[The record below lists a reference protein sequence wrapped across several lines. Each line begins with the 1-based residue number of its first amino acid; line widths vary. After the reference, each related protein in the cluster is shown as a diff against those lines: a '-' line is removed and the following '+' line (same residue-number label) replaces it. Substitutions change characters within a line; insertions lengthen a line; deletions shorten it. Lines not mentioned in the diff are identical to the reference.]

1 MSETTKPD
9 QVPTAQAAAIATAP
23 APSATASS
31 VSAGESRPRLL
42 VLDGHSMA
50 FRAFYALPAEN
61 FSTARGQYTN
71 AVHGFTSMLINLI
84 KDQKPTHVAVAFDVS
99 DDTTFRKAEYSEYK
113 GGRNATPAEFAGQ
126 IGLIARVMEAWGIKT
141 IAMPGYEADDVLATL
156 ASQADAAGFEVLLV
170 SGDRDAFQLINDNVF
185 VLYPKQGV
193 SNIPKMDAAAIEEKY
208 FVKPGL
214 YSDLAALVGESADN
228 LPGVPGVGPKTAA
241 KWINLYGGLEGIL
254 ENLDSI
260 GGKVGGALKENL
272 ENVKRN
278 RRLNQLLTDL
288 ELPIT
293 LEDLHEP
300 RPDRQAIEELFEELE
315 FRTLRTRLFDL
326 YGDDTA
332 GAAPDTIDAPEFD
345 SLTDA
350 SGLEAFFAAGSG
362 MRSALAVQL
371 VPGRVGD
378 DASALAIVRA
388 NGAAFIELTG
398 LDAAAEQVL
407 ARWLRDPEE
416 AKVLHEFKSALKALH
431 NRGLGL
437 EGVVDDTS
445 ISGYLIQPDRRSYDL
460 AELAQVHLKISLATA
475 ASQSGQLEL
484 DLSGDTDQAAAAAL
498 VQHAAVVHALSKHF
512 EKELADRKAD
522 ALLTTLEL
530 PVARVLAQMELTGIF
545 VSTDRMDEQL
555 ADLTKVIQTAQEQ
568 AFAAIGHEVN
578 LGSPKQLQ
586 TVLFE
591 ELGLPKTK
599 KIKSGYTTDAASLK
613 ALLEKTGHEFLVQLM
628 AHRESSKLAQMVE
641 TLKKSVADDGRI
653 HTTYA
658 QNIAATGRISSNN
671 PNLQNIPVRSE
682 EGRRVRGIFVVSEG
696 YDCLLS
702 ADYSQIEMRIMA
714 HLSGDEALIQAYR
727 DGEDLHRFVGSRIFN
742 VAPAEVTSAMRSKV
756 KAMSYGLAYGLTSF
770 GLSKQ
775 LEISVDEARTL
786 MKDYFDRFGGVRDYL
801 RGVVD
806 QARTDGYTATIE
818 GRRRYLPDL
827 TSTNRQA
834 REAAERIALNSPI
847 QGSAADL
854 IKRAMLGVSAELA
867 SQGLKSRMLLQVHDE
882 LVLEV
887 APGEREAVEKLV
899 IEQMG
904 SAADLSVPLDV
915 QIGVGSSW
923 YEAGH

>member
-1 MSETTKPD
+1 
-9 QVPTAQAAAIATAP
+9 
-23 APSATASS
+23 
-31 VSAGESRPRLL
+31 LL

-61 FSTARGQYTN
+61 FSTARGQHTN

-288 ELPIT
+288 DLPIT

-332 GAAPDTIDAPEFD
+332 GAAPDTIDAPEFAT
-345 SLTDA
+345 LTDA
-350 SGLEAFFAAGSG
+350 EGLQAFFAAGSG
-362 MRSALAVQL
+362 IRSAVAVQL
-371 VPGRVGD
+371 VPGRIGD
-378 DASALAIVRA
+378 DASALAVVRA
-388 NGAAFIELTG
+388 NGAAYIELTG
-398 LDAAAEQVL
+398 LDAAAEDVL

-460 AELAQVHLKISLATA
+460 AELAQVHLKIALGPA
-475 ASQSGQLEL
+475 AAQSGQLEL
-484 DLSGDTDQAAAAAL
+484 DLSGETDQAAAAAL
-498 VQHAAVVHALSKHF
+498 VQHAAVVLALSKHF
-512 EKELADRKAD
+512 EKELADRNAD

-545 VSTDRMDEQL
+545 VSQERMDEQL
-555 ADLTKVIQTAQEQ
+555 ADLTKVIETAQEQ

-696 YDCLLS
+696 YECLLS

-742 VAPAEVTSAMRSKV
+742 VEPAEVTSAMRSKV

-867 SQGLKSRMLLQVHDE
+867 SQGLQSRMLLQVHDE